1 MKKGYIYGV
10 QSNGSRGFVVRY
22 FTSPEKAA
30 SCFVSG
36 SDRVLSEKE
45 KNILTNSNNSIYLYP
60 DSNERVLFRCNKRE
74 AKEVRL
80 KHLQPYREICC

>member
-22 FTSPEKAA
+22 FTSPEEAI
-30 SCFVSG
+30 SYFVSD

-45 KNILTNSNNSIYLYP
+45 KNILTNSNKSIYLYP
-60 DSNERVLFRCNKRE
+60 DSNRRILSRCNKRE
-74 AKEVRL
+74 AKEARL
-80 KHLQPYREICC
+80 RHLQPYRETCC